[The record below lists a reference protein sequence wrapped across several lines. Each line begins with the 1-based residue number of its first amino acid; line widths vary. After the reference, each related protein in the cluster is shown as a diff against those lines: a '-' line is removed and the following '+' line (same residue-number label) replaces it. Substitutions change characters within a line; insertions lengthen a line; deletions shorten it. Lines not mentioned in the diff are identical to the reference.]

1 MIITFVSLCVLE
13 IMSKMRAELL
23 KERSLTQQLKQHIE
37 MVDQHLQ
44 QWQGNNNNNDDN
56 NNNND
61 TSNTDNA
68 ELVREKLQ
76 KMASRSISRRSI
88 DLSKDNLMKSLGWF
102 TPANSK

>member
-1 MIITFVSLCVLE
+1 
-13 IMSKMRAELL
+13 MRTELL